1 MVGIIL
7 FVAHGFRK
15 RAAAFFLP
23 KTDHHAR
30 RVFLVNSSP
39 KNRKRFVLP
48 PKTTTTKRLVLPSK
62 KVAKLTAPR
71 SQFGWVFFDEPPAQK
86 ADKKEVQTG
95 IPTTTDGDVLTIKRA
110 QATEEAPKK
119 MEATHTKLVK
129 KVAKQAETAETSL
142 VSFDKLP
149 PTPRLRRAGRTS
161 GLNTQ
166 KAPVKTAAK
175 QMEEKPLELVKKDDK
190 AAEKPIEVANKTED
204 NKTSATVTAETKQM
218 AKAPTAT
225 KQLAAPTNTPGPK
238 PVEAKADEPPA
249 NELNVEDR
257 IERIKSIQ
265 AAITGG
271 GRMPAPV
278 TTPQAESPSQDGK
291 LGPTTTIAQDGQ
303 AEGAN
308 APHIR
313 GAAQHEGKA
322 MPKRNIIAL
331 TKGFIEK
338 WDGEDGTDLVDRDGD
353 PSIKASLEEM
363 RALSY
368 ESKITWCLQAAW
380 KQNFCY
386 RSTRQLPEGD
396 AIIEFTIDEHGNV
409 TNSVLLQSSGHA
421 ELDAAI
427 MKTTKYANPF
437 PPLPQHLGT
446 KLYTTGRIIQVRSHR
461 YSF

>member
-1 MVGIIL
+1 MVGILL

-23 KTDHHAR
+23 KTDRHAQ
-30 RVFLVNSSP
+30 RVFLVGSSS

-48 PKTTTTKRLVLPSK
+48 PKTTATKRLVLPPK

-71 SQFGWVFFDEPPAQK
+71 SRFGWVFFEEPPTQK
-86 ADKKEVQTG
+86 ADKQEVQSG
-95 IPTTTDGDVLTIKRA
+95 IPTTTDGDLLTVKRA
-110 QATEEAPKK
+110 QATEETPKK
-119 MEATHTKLVK
+119 LEATHTKPIK
-129 KVAKQAETAETSL
+129 KVAKQAE
-142 VSFDKLP
+142 
-149 PTPRLRRAGRTS
+149 
-161 GLNTQ
+161 
-166 KAPVKTAAK
+166 
-175 QMEEKPLELVKKDDK
+175 EKPLALAKNADKQDD
-190 AAEKPIEVANKTED
+190 KPIERVTKPPQTKENAAVT
-204 NKTSATVTAETKQM
+204 TVTKQPAVTAATKQM
-218 AKAPTAT
+218 TTAPI
-225 KQLAAPTNTPGPK
+225 NTPNPK
-238 PVEAKADEPPA
+238 PVEAKADEPPTK
-249 NELNVEDR
+249 ELSVEDR

-271 GRMPAPV
+271 GNMPAPV
-278 TTPQAESPSQDGK
+278 TTPHTESPSEEGK
-291 LGPTTTIAQDGQ
+291 LAPTTTIAQDGA
-303 AEGAN
+303 AEGTA

-313 GAAQHEGKA
+313 GATQHEGKP
-322 MPKRNIIAL
+322 MPKRNLIAL

-338 WDGEDGTDLVDRDGD
+338 WDGENGTDLVDRDGD
-353 PSIKASLEEM
+353 ASIKASLDEM
-363 RALSY
+363 RVLSY

-386 RSTRQLPEGD
+386 RSTRQIPEGD

-437 PPLPQHLGT
+437 PPLPHHLGT
-446 KLYTTGRIIQVRSHR
+446 KQYTTGRIIQVRSHK

>member
-1 MVGIIL
+1 MGLGQRVLKHRYFRLFLCVSLAIHMVGILL

-23 KTDHHAR
+23 KTDHHTR
-30 RVFLVNSSP
+30 RVFLASASS

-48 PKTTTTKRLVLPSK
+48 PKTTPTKRLILPPK

-71 SQFGWVFFDEPPAQK
+71 SQFGWVFFEEPPAQK
-86 ADKKEVQTG
+86 NNKQEVQTG
-95 IPTTTDGDVLTIKRA
+95 IPTTTDGDLLTVKRA
-110 QATEEAPKK
+110 QATEETPKK
-119 MEATHTKLVK
+119 LEATHTKLIK
-129 KVAKQAETAETSL
+129 KVSK
-142 VSFDKLP
+142 
-149 PTPRLRRAGRTS
+149 
-161 GLNTQ
+161 
-166 KAPVKTAAK
+166 KA
-175 QMEEKPLELVKKDDK
+175 EEKPLALSKKAKKQDD
-190 AAEKPIEVANKTED
+190 KPIEALNKTEEP
-204 NKTSATVTAETKQM
+204 KTASTTPIETKQI
-218 AKAPTAT
+218 TAT
-225 KQLAAPTNTPGPK
+225 TTDTPTPK
-238 PVEAKADEPPA
+238 PVMVKTDRSPV
-249 NELNVEDR
+249 NELSIEDR

-271 GRMPAPV
+271 GNMPAPV
-278 TTPQAESPSQDGK
+278 TTPQTESSTEDGK

-303 AEGAN
+303 TEGAA

-313 GAAQHEGKA
+313 GAVQHEGKA
-322 MPKRNIIAL
+322 MPKRNLIAL

-338 WDGEDGTDLVDRDGD
+338 WDGENGTDLVDRDGD
-353 PSIKASLEEM
+353 ASIKASLEEM
-363 RALSY
+363 RVLSY

-409 TNSVLLQSSGHA
+409 TNSVLLQSSGHP
-421 ELDAAI
+421 ELDSAI

-437 PPLPQHLGT
+437 PPLPHHLGT
-446 KLYTTGRIIQVRSHR
+446 KQYTTGRIIQVRSHK